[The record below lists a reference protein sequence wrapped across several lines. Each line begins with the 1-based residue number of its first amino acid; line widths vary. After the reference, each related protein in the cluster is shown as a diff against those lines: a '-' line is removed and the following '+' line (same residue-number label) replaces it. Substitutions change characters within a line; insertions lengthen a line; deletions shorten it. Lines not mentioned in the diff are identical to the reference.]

1 MQQASET
8 MKQGP
13 AEIAEHDAS
22 TAADFEAQV
31 IGQDRPV
38 IFRGLVKHW
47 PAVRAGETS
56 PEALVDYLRR
66 FDRGRQVGA
75 MSGPARIKGR
85 FHYNDDLSGFN
96 FRKSQVKIGGALDYL
111 LSTLDEEEPSAFA
124 VQSAPVWTNLPG
136 FEAENVLPL
145 LPASVEPRIWIGNKV
160 VVAAHHDPSENVAC
174 VVSGRRR
181 FTLFPPDQI
190 ANLYMGPFER
200 TPAGT
205 TISMVDFDTPD
216 LDRYPGFAEAMEHAL
231 VADLEPGDAIYIPYM
246 WWHHVRSLDR
256 LNMLVNYWWKP
267 PTADRAHPMDAMLLA
282 MLTIRDLPP
291 AHRRAWEAHFAHYVF
306 GRNGPAAAHLPEE
319 QRGVLGEL
327 NETHVKGLRDAVV
340 NGLARGRGNG

>member
-1 MQQASET
+1 MEQDVLQQAAGAIEDH
-8 MKQGP
+8 
-13 AEIAEHDAS
+13 A
-22 TAADFEAQV
+22 AADAAAFEAEV
-31 IGQDRPV
+31 VGQDRPV
-38 IFRGLVKHW
+38 VFRGLVRDW
-47 PAVRAGETS
+47 PVVRAGNAS
-56 PEALVDYLRR
+56 PEALVSYLNR

-75 MSGPARIKGR
+75 MSGPPRIKGR

-145 LPASVEPRIWIGNKV
+145 LPPSVEPRVWIGNKV
-160 VVAAHHDPSENVAC
+160 VVAAHHDPSENIAC

-205 TISMVDFDTPD
+205 TISMVDFDAPD
-216 LDRYPGFAEAMEHAL
+216 LARYPRFAEAMRHAL

-246 WWHHVRSLDR
+246 WWHHVRSQGR

-267 PTADRAHPMDAMLLA
+267 PAADRAHPMDAMLLA

-291 AHRRAWEAHFAHYVF
+291 AHRRAWEAHFGHYVF
-306 GRNGPAAAHLPEE
+306 GRNGPPAEHLPEA
-319 QRGVLGEL
+319 QRGVLGKLTEA
-327 NETHVKGLRDAVV
+327 HVKGLRDAVV
-340 NGLARGRGNG
+340 NGLARGRGDG